1 LTGPFVA
8 SRARVEELL
17 GWLEGDE
24 AGTLTHA
31 ELEGTVEVKGRE
43 VLRQFFQD
51 HLDLR
56 AQREQRGEVVDA
68 GGVARRRVETG
79 HHRSL
84 TTVFGGVEVNRF
96 AYRRLG
102 QANLHPADGVL
113 NLPVERYSHG
123 LRRLAAIESS
133 RGSFEG
139 AVEAIGQ
146 TTGSHVAKR
155 QVEQLARSAATDVD
169 DFYDASAPKPGTGG
183 GVLVLSVDGKAS

>member
-1 LTGPFVA
+1 M
-8 SRARVEELL
+8 
-17 GWLEGDE
+17 
-24 AGTLTHA
+24 
-31 ELEGTVEVKGRE
+31 
-43 VLRQFFQD
+43 
-51 HLDLR
+51 
-56 AQREQRGEVVDA
+56 
-68 GGVARRRVETG
+68 
-79 HHRSL
+79 
-84 TTVFGGVEVNRF
+84 
-96 AYRRLG
+96 
-102 QANLHPADGVL
+102 
-113 NLPVERYSHG
+113 PVERYSHG